1 MWEASTPTGRRQR
14 TMAGNSRQ
22 AGTSVTS
29 RALAVLGAFDE
40 RHRAMSLSDIAAR
53 ADLPLATTHRLLGE
67 LSRWGAL
74 ERLPSGEYVIGR
86 RMWDIGHL
94 APTETGLR
102 QVAEPFLH
110 DLYGATLATVHLAIR
125 EGAEVVYL
133 DRLRGNQSVPVVSKV
148 GGRLPLHSTG
158 VGKVLLAHAPDEVQ
172 ETVLGGAL
180 TRITPYTITQPGALR
195 RQLRQVLD
203 KGYATTH
210 EEMSLGACSIA
221 VPIHRHDEV
230 IASLGLVV
238 PTLKGSEQRLYGA
251 LRVAAQSIGR
261 QL

>member
-1 MWEASTPTGRRQR
+1 
-14 TMAGNSRQ
+14 MAGNSRQ
-22 AGTSVTS
+22 AGASVTS
-29 RALAVLGAFDE
+29 RALAILSAFDE
-40 RHRAMSLSDIAAR
+40 QHRAMSLSDIATR

-67 LSRWGAL
+67 LFRWGAL
-74 ERLPSGEYVIGR
+74 ERLPSGDYVIGR
-86 RMWDIGHL
+86 KIWDIGHL

-110 DLYGATLATVHLAIR
+110 DLYGATLATVHLAVR
-125 EGAEVVYL
+125 EGTEVVYL

-148 GGRLPLHSTG
+148 GGRLPMHATG
-158 VGKVLLAHAPDEVQ
+158 VGKVLLAHAPAEVQ
-172 ETVLGGAL
+172 EAVLGAL

-221 VPIHRHDEV
+221 VPIHRREEV
-230 IASLGLVV
+230 VASLGLVV

-261 QL
+261 RL

>member
-1 MWEASTPTGRRQR
+1 
-14 TMAGNSRQ
+14 MAGNSRQ

-29 RALAVLGAFDE
+29 RALAILSAFDE
-40 RHRAMSLSDIAAR
+40 QHRTLSLSDIATR

-67 LSRWGAL
+67 LHRWGAL
-74 ERLPSGEYVIGR
+74 DRLPSGEYVIGR
-86 RMWDIGHL
+86 RIWDIGHL

-110 DLYGATLATVHLAIR
+110 DLYGATLATVHLAVR
-125 EGAEVVYL
+125 EGTEVVYL

-148 GGRLPLHSTG
+148 GGRLPLHTTG
-158 VGKVLLAHAPDEVQ
+158 VGKVLLAHAPAEVQ
-172 ETVLGGAL
+172 DAVLASL

-221 VPIHRHDEV
+221 VPVHRHDEV
-230 IASLGLVV
+230 VASLGLVV

-251 LRVAAQSIGR
+251 LHVAAQSIGR
-261 QL
+261 RL

>member
-1 MWEASTPTGRRQR
+1 
-14 TMAGNSRQ
+14 MAGNTRES
-22 AGTSVTS
+22 GTSVTS
-29 RALAVLGAFDE
+29 RALAILSAFDE
-40 RHRAMSLSDIAAR
+40 QHRSMSLSDIAAR

-67 LSRWGAL
+67 LFRWGAL
-74 ERLPSGEYVIGR
+74 ERLPSGDYVIGR
-86 RMWDIGHL
+86 KIWDIGHL
-94 APTETGLR
+94 APAETGLR

-110 DLYGATLATVHLAIR
+110 DLYGATLATVHLAVR
-125 EGAEVVYL
+125 EELEVVYL

-148 GGRLPLHSTG
+148 GGRLPLHTTG
-158 VGKVLLAHAPDEVQ
+158 VGKVLLAHAPAEVQ
-172 ETVLGGAL
+172 DTVLGAL
-180 TRITPYTITQPGALR
+180 TRITPYTITQPGVLR

-203 KGYATTH
+203 KGYATTR

-261 QL
+261 RL

>member
-1 MWEASTPTGRRQR
+1 
-14 TMAGNSRQ
+14 MAGNSRE

-29 RALAVLGAFDE
+29 RALAILSAFDE
-40 RHRAMSLSDIAAR
+40 QHRSMSLSDIAVR

-67 LSRWGAL
+67 LFRWGAL
-74 ERLPSGEYVIGR
+74 ERLPSGDYVIGR
-86 RMWDIGHL
+86 RIWDIGHL
-94 APTETGLR
+94 APAETGLR

-110 DLYGATLATVHLAIR
+110 DLYGATLATVHLAVR
-125 EGAEVVYL
+125 EDTDVIYL

-148 GGRLPLHSTG
+148 GGRLPLHTTG
-158 VGKVLLAHAPDEVQ
+158 VGKVLLAHAPEEVQ
-172 ETVLGGAL
+172 DRVLTAL
-180 TRITPYTITQPGALR
+180 TRVTPYTITQPGVLR

-210 EEMSLGACSIA
+210 EEMTLGACSIA
-221 VPIHRHDEV
+221 VPVHRGDEV

-261 QL
+261 RL

>member
-1 MWEASTPTGRRQR
+1 
-14 TMAGNSRQ
+14 MAGNSRQ
-22 AGTSVTS
+22 TGTSVTS
-29 RALAVLGAFDE
+29 RALAILSAFDE
-40 RHRAMSLSDIAAR
+40 EHRTLSLSDIATR

-67 LSRWGAL
+67 LFRWGAL
-74 ERLPSGEYVIGR
+74 ERLPSGDYVIGR
-86 RMWDIGHL
+86 RIWDVGHL

-110 DLYGATLATVHLAIR
+110 DLYGATLATVHLAVR
-125 EGAEVVYL
+125 EGTEVVYL

-148 GGRLPLHSTG
+148 GGRLPLHTTG
-158 VGKVLLAHAPDEVQ
+158 VGKVLLAHAPVEVQ
-172 ETVLGGAL
+172 DAVLGAL
-180 TRITPYTITQPGALR
+180 TRVTPYTITQPGALR

-221 VPIHRHDEV
+221 VPVRRHDEV
-230 IASLGLVV
+230 VASLGLVV

-251 LRVAAQSIGR
+251 VRVAAQSIGR
-261 QL
+261 RL

>member
-1 MWEASTPTGRRQR
+1 
-14 TMAGNSRQ
+14 MAGNSRQ

-29 RALAVLGAFDE
+29 RALGILSAFDE
-40 RHRAMSLSDIAAR
+40 QHRAMSLSQIATR

-67 LSRWGAL
+67 LFRWGAL
-74 ERLPSGEYVIGR
+74 ERLPSGDYVIGR
-86 RMWDIGHL
+86 RIWDIGHL
-94 APTETGLR
+94 APAETGLR

-110 DLYGATLATVHLAIR
+110 DLYGATLATVHLAVR
-125 EGAEVVYL
+125 EGTEVVYL

-148 GGRLPLHSTG
+148 GGRLPLHATG

-172 ETVLGGAL
+172 EAVLSSL
-180 TRITPYTITQPGALR
+180 PRITPYTITQPGVLR

-203 KGYATTH
+203 RGYATTR

-221 VPIHRHDEV
+221 VPIHRRDEV

-238 PTLKGSEQRLYGA
+238 ATLKGSEQRLYGA
-251 LRVAAQSIGR
+251 LRVAAESVGR
-261 QL
+261 RL

>member
-1 MWEASTPTGRRQR
+1 
-14 TMAGNSRQ
+14 
-22 AGTSVTS
+22 
-29 RALAVLGAFDE
+29 
-40 RHRAMSLSDIAAR
+40 MSLSDIAAR

-67 LSRWGAL
+67 LFRWGAL
-74 ERLPSGEYVIGR
+74 ERLPSGDYVIGR
-86 RMWDIGHL
+86 KIWDIGHL
-94 APTETGLR
+94 APAETGLR

-110 DLYGATLATVHLAIR
+110 DLYGATLATVHLAVR
-125 EGAEVVYL
+125 EDLEVVYL

-148 GGRLPLHSTG
+148 GGRLPLHTTG
-158 VGKVLLAHAPDEVQ
+158 VGKVLLAHAPEEVQ
-172 ETVLGGAL
+172 ETVLRAL
-180 TRITPYTITQPGALR
+180 APITPYTITQPGVLR

-203 KGYATTH
+203 KGYATTR

-221 VPIHRHDEV
+221 VPIHRRDEV

-261 QL
+261 RL

>member
-1 MWEASTPTGRRQR
+1 
-14 TMAGNSRQ
+14 MAGNTRQ
-22 AGTSVTS
+22 TGTSVTS
-29 RALAVLGAFDE
+29 RALAILSAFDE
-40 RHRAMSLSDIAAR
+40 QHRSMSLSDIAAR

-67 LSRWGAL
+67 LFRWGAL
-74 ERLPSGEYVIGR
+74 ERLPSGDYVIGR
-86 RMWDIGHL
+86 KIWDIGHL
-94 APTETGLR
+94 APAETGLR

-110 DLYGATLATVHLAIR
+110 DLYGATLATVHLAVR
-125 EGAEVVYL
+125 EEFEVVYL

-148 GGRLPLHSTG
+148 GGRLPLHTTG

-172 ETVLGGAL
+172 DTVLGAL
-180 TRITPYTITQPGALR
+180 TRVTPYTITQPGVLR

-203 KGYATTH
+203 KGYATTR

-221 VPIHRHDEV
+221 VPIHRRDEV

-261 QL
+261 RL

>member
-1 MWEASTPTGRRQR
+1 
-14 TMAGNSRQ
+14 MAGNSRQ

-29 RALAVLGAFDE
+29 RALAILSAFDE
-40 RHRAMSLSDIAAR
+40 QHRAMSLSDIATR

-67 LSRWGAL
+67 LFRWGAL
-74 ERLPSGEYVIGR
+74 ERLPSGDYVIGR
-86 RMWDIGHL
+86 KIWDIGHL

-110 DLYGATLATVHLAIR
+110 DLYGATLATVHLAVR
-125 EGAEVVYL
+125 EGTEVVYL

-148 GGRLPLHSTG
+148 GGRLPMHATG
-158 VGKVLLAHAPDEVQ
+158 VGKVLLAHAPAEVQ
-172 ETVLGGAL
+172 ETVLGAL

-221 VPIHRHDEV
+221 VPIRRRDEV
-230 IASLGLVV
+230 VASLGLVV

-261 QL
+261 LL

>member
-1 MWEASTPTGRRQR
+1 
-14 TMAGNSRQ
+14 MAGNSRQ

-29 RALAVLGAFDE
+29 RALAILSAFDE
-40 RHRAMSLSDIAAR
+40 QHRAMSLSDIATR

-67 LSRWGAL
+67 LFRWGAL
-74 ERLPSGEYVIGR
+74 ERLPSGDYVIGR
-86 RMWDIGHL
+86 KIWDIGHL
-94 APTETGLR
+94 APAETGLR

-110 DLYGATLATVHLAIR
+110 DLYGATLATVHLAVR
-125 EGAEVVYL
+125 EGTEVVYL

-148 GGRLPLHSTG
+148 GGRLPMHATG
-158 VGKVLLAHAPDEVQ
+158 VGKVLLAHAPDEVRD
-172 ETVLGGAL
+172 TVLATL

-221 VPIHRHDEV
+221 VPIHRRDEV
-230 IASLGLVV
+230 VASLGLVV

-261 QL
+261 RL

>member
-1 MWEASTPTGRRQR
+1 
-14 TMAGNSRQ
+14 MAGNTRHT
-22 AGTSVTS
+22 GTSVTS
-29 RALAVLGAFDE
+29 RALAILSAFDE
-40 RHRAMSLSDIAAR
+40 QHGSMSLSDIAAR

-67 LSRWGAL
+67 LFRWGAL
-74 ERLPSGEYVIGR
+74 ERLPSGDYVIGR
-86 RMWDIGHL
+86 KIWDIGHL
-94 APTETGLR
+94 APAETGLR

-110 DLYGATLATVHLAIR
+110 DLYGATLATVHLAVR
-125 EGAEVVYL
+125 EGLEVVYL

-148 GGRLPLHSTG
+148 GGRLPLHTTG
-158 VGKVLLAHAPDEVQ
+158 VGKVLLAHAPDEIQVAA
-172 ETVLGGAL
+172 LGAL
-180 TRITPYTITQPGALR
+180 TRITPYTITQPGVLR

-203 KGYATTH
+203 RGYATTR

-221 VPIHRHDEV
+221 VPIHRRDEV

-261 QL
+261 RL

>member
-1 MWEASTPTGRRQR
+1 
-14 TMAGNSRQ
+14 MAGNSRQ
-22 AGTSVTS
+22 TGTSVTS
-29 RALAVLGAFDE
+29 RALAILSAFDE
-40 RHRAMSLSDIAAR
+40 QHRTLSLSDIATR

-67 LSRWGAL
+67 LYRWGAL
-74 ERLPSGEYVIGR
+74 ERLPSGDYVIGR
-86 RMWDIGHL
+86 RIWDIGHL

-110 DLYGATLATVHLAIR
+110 DLYGATLATVHLAVR
-125 EGAEVVYL
+125 EGTEVVYF

-148 GGRLPLHSTG
+148 GGRLPLHTTG
-158 VGKVLLAHAPDEVQ
+158 VGKVLLAHAPVQ
-172 ETVLGGAL
+172 VQDAVLGAL
-180 TRITPYTITQPGALR
+180 TRITPYTITQPGVLR

-221 VPIHRHDEV
+221 VPVRRHDEV
-230 IASLGLVV
+230 VASLGLVV

-261 QL
+261 RL

>member
-1 MWEASTPTGRRQR
+1 
-14 TMAGNSRQ
+14 MAGNSRQ

-29 RALAVLGAFDE
+29 RALAILSAFDE
-40 RHRAMSLSDIAAR
+40 QHRAMSLSDIASR

-67 LSRWGAL
+67 LFRWGAL
-74 ERLPSGEYVIGR
+74 ERLPSGDYVIGR
-86 RMWDIGHL
+86 KIWDIGHL

-110 DLYGATLATVHLAIR
+110 DLYGATLATVHLAVR
-125 EGAEVVYL
+125 EGTEVVYL

-148 GGRLPLHSTG
+148 GGRLPMHATG
-158 VGKVLLAHAPDEVQ
+158 VGKVLLAHAPDEVRD
-172 ETVLGGAL
+172 TVLATL

-195 RQLRQVLD
+195 RQLRQVLE

-230 IASLGLVV
+230 VASLGLVV

-261 QL
+261 RL

>member
-1 MWEASTPTGRRQR
+1 
-14 TMAGNSRQ
+14 MAGNTRQ
-22 AGTSVTS
+22 TGTSVTS
-29 RALAVLGAFDE
+29 RALAILSAFDE
-40 RHRAMSLSDIAAR
+40 QHRAMSLSDIAAR

-67 LSRWGAL
+67 LFRWGAL

-86 RMWDIGHL
+86 KIWDIGHL
-94 APTETGLR
+94 APAETGLR

-110 DLYGATLATVHLAIR
+110 DLYGATLATVHLAVR
-125 EGAEVVYL
+125 EEFEVVYL

-148 GGRLPLHSTG
+148 GGRLPLHTTG
-158 VGKVLLAHAPDEVQ
+158 VGKVLLAHAPVEVQ
-172 ETVLGGAL
+172 DTVLGAL
-180 TRITPYTITQPGALR
+180 TRITPYTITQPGVLR

-203 KGYATTH
+203 KGYATTR

-221 VPIHRHDEV
+221 VPIHRREEV

-261 QL
+261 RL

>member
-1 MWEASTPTGRRQR
+1 
-14 TMAGNSRQ
+14 MAGNSRQ

-29 RALAVLGAFDE
+29 RALAILSAFDE
-40 RHRAMSLSDIAAR
+40 QHRAMSLSDIATR

-67 LSRWGAL
+67 LFRWGAL
-74 ERLPSGEYVIGR
+74 ERLPSGDYVIGR
-86 RMWDIGHL
+86 KIWDIGHL

-110 DLYGATLATVHLAIR
+110 DLYGATLATVHLAVR
-125 EGAEVVYL
+125 EGTEVVYL

-148 GGRLPLHSTG
+148 GGRLPMHATG
-158 VGKVLLAHAPDEVQ
+158 VGKVLLAHAPAEVQ
-172 ETVLGGAL
+172 EAVLGAL

-221 VPIHRHDEV
+221 VPIHRRDEV
-230 IASLGLVV
+230 VASLGLVV

-261 QL
+261 RL

>member
-1 MWEASTPTGRRQR
+1 M
-14 TMAGNSRQ
+14 
-22 AGTSVTS
+22 TS
-29 RALAVLGAFDE
+29 RALAILSAFDE
-40 RHRAMSLSDIAAR
+40 QHRSMSLSDIAAR

-67 LSRWGAL
+67 LFRWGAL

-86 RMWDIGHL
+86 KIWDIGHL
-94 APTETGLR
+94 APAETGLR

-110 DLYGATLATVHLAIR
+110 DLYGATLATVHLAVR
-125 EGAEVVYL
+125 EEFEVVYL

-148 GGRLPLHSTG
+148 GGRLPLHTTG
-158 VGKVLLAHAPDEVQ
+158 VGKVLLAHAPVEVQ
-172 ETVLGGAL
+172 DTVLGAL
-180 TRITPYTITQPGALR
+180 TPITPYTITQPGVLR

-203 KGYATTH
+203 KGYATTR

-221 VPIHRHDEV
+221 VPIHHREEV

-261 QL
+261 RL